1 MAKIKTT
8 TVENVPCWAADYFV
22 NAETS
27 GLNEEDLAL
36 VHEYERKLER
46 QGLRLISPI
55 EDTRNEFCACPAFG
69 KACDTEDWT
78 AEVLP
83 PDRIVFRK
91 YWNKSDK
98 KWTPI
103 AFMPDTE
110 ANPGSIMS
118 YEHCGQHAEAASL
131 VAVLHFPHGTIQL
144 FTALFIAEPLP
155 IGRIGDK
162 HDVLRLQVQFFQI
175 TCRYMDIILQ
185 PGLLNMPVRQFHS
198 RFVNIR
204 P

>member
-8 TVENVPCWAADYFV
+8 TVEKVPCWAADYFV

-27 GLNEEDLAL
+27 GLNEEDLKL

-91 YWNKSDK
+91 YWNKYDK

-103 AFMPDTE
+103 AFMPD
-110 ANPGSIMS
+110 ANVNPGNVMC
-118 YEHCGQHAEAASL
+118 YEHCGQHAEASL
-131 VAVLHFPHGTIQL
+131 EYYWSTKPCDEELYA
-144 FTALFIAEPLP
+144 PLLKEMV
-155 IGRIGDK
+155 DNF
-162 HDVLRLQVQFFQI
+162 D
-175 TCRYMDIILQ
+175 Y
-185 PGLLNMPVRQFHS
+185 
-198 RFVNIR
+198 R
-204 P
+204 PKIMKKLIFRRKA

>member
-118 YEHCGQHAEAASL
+118 YEHCGQHAEAAEDWYQRCTK
-131 VAVLHFPHGTIQL
+131 PC
-144 FTALFIAEPLP
+144 EPELYAP
-155 IGRIGDK
+155 LLKELKSIGYRPRIMK
-162 HDVLRLQVQFFQI
+162 RI
-175 TCRYMDIILQ
+175 
-185 PGLLNMPVRQFHS
+185 S
-198 RFVNIR
+198 RR
-204 P
+204 EA